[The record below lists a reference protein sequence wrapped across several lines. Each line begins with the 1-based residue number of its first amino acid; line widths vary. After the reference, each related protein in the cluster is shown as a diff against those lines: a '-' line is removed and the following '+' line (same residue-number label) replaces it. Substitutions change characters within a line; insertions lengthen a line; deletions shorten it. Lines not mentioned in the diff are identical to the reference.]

1 MTEEERFQVLIYME
15 SEYDKNPSNFPF
27 SREMIEEYILNSVP
41 LPKKTNGETKSV
53 DITQNSN
60 FRKQNRLLLA

>member
-41 LPKKTNGETKSV
+41 LPKKANGET
-53 DITQNSN
+53 
-60 FRKQNRLLLA
+60 